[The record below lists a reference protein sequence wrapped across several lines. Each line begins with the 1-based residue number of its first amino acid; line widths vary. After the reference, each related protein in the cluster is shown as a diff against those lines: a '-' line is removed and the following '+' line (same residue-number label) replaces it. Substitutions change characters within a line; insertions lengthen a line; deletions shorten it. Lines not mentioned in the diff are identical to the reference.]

1 MKRFILSLLICLA
14 ILGGSVGSVLAAD
27 TAKTVNLINPIG
39 GTKDNPSGGEE
50 NWDIMKI
57 GGRAFNYVL
66 GILGSLVFL
75 VFVYG
80 GVLWL
85 TSAGNEERIKNGTQ
99 TMFWAVIGVF
109 VIFGSYAIISLII
122 EGLKP

>member
-14 ILGGSVGSVLAAD
+14 ILGGSVSSVLAVD
-27 TAKTVNLINPIG
+27 TADRVNLINPIG
-39 GTKDNPSGGEE
+39 GTEKSPTGTSDFM
-50 NWDIMKI
+50 II
-57 GGRAFNYVL
+57 GGKAVNYGL

-99 TMFWAVIGVF
+99 TMLWAVIGVF